1 MLALLPQV
9 MEQQIYKKTQVLCF
23 KQHLP
28 VLTKFRTFRQEP
40 PLAWASFAPML
51 LRAFSRHPAN

>member
-1 MLALLPQV
+1 

-28 VLTKFRTFRQEP
+28 VLTKFRTFRQEQ